1 MIPRGD
7 KPMRQ
12 LSFKKIHMQNSQ
24 CNVQHIS
31 SAQIMMSLLFVSI
44 TKFVFISACA
54 YCLPYLVHSGYSR
67 KKPPWEPQS
76 QPKFG
81 KTRFLK
87 CPDTAVDHSNWKI
100 MGVGGGKGEEWLF
113 AGIPL

>member
-1 MIPRGD
+1 
-7 KPMRQ
+7 
-12 LSFKKIHMQNSQ
+12 
-24 CNVQHIS
+24 
-31 SAQIMMSLLFVSI
+31 MMSLLFVSI

-54 YCLPYLVHSGYSR
+54 YCLPYLVHSRYSR